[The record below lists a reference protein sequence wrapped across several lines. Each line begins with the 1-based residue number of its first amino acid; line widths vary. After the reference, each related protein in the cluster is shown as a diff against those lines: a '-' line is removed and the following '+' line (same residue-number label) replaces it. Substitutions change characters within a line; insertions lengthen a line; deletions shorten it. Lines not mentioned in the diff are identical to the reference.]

1 VSKPFRCATDS
12 VALAEPLAGTA
23 STVRP
28 FLLLEFPGPWGVDAL
43 RDGRLPDDIA
53 GELDRRCAGLGVR
66 PLLIRRHGRSRTD
79 GIRCFAAYA
88 HPRRPWL
95 EATTLQAAEE
105 VRDLDLDR
113 LSRGESLGLQEH
125 PDPVFL
131 VCTHGRHDACC
142 AELGRPIAAA
152 LTASRP
158 AQTWE
163 CSHIG
168 GDRFA
173 GNILVLPDG
182 LYYGRADRESAPRIA
197 ETHLGG
203 HLDLDHLRGRAGFG
217 FATQAAEWHLRR
229 HLGLTGIGDVSLI
242 EQHVR
247 DDVTEAVL
255 SVTDGA
261 HWRVRIRTTR
271 GAPHQLT
278 CQSERPRRPLQFEL
292 VGLETHLSGEPA

>member
-1 VSKPFRCATDS
+1 VSKPFRCAADS
-12 VALAEPLAGTA
+12 VALSEPLAGTA

-43 RDGRLPDDIA
+43 RDGRLPVDMAAD
-53 GELDRRCAGLGVR
+53 LDRRCARLGVR

-79 GIRCFAAYA
+79 GIRCYAAYA
-88 HPRRPWL
+88 HPERPWL
-95 EATTLQAAEE
+95 ESTTLHAVEE
-105 VRDLDLDR
+105 VLDLDLDR
-113 LSRGESLGLQEH
+113 LGRGDSLGLREH

-152 LTASRP
+152 LTDSHP

-197 ETHLGG
+197 KAHLEG

-229 HLGLTGIGDVSLI
+229 HLGLTGIGQVRLV
-242 EQHVR
+242 EQHVH
-247 DDVTEAVL
+247 DDVTQAIL

-261 HWRVRIRTTR
+261 HWRVRIRTRR

>member
-1 VSKPFRCATDS
+1 MSKPFRCAADS

-28 FLLLEFPGPWGVDAL
+28 FLLLEFPGPWGVDAM
-43 RDGRLPDDIA
+43 RDGRLPVGVA
-53 GELDRRCAGLGVR
+53 AELDRRCAGLGVR

-88 HPRRPWL
+88 HPQWPWL
-95 EATTLQAAEE
+95 EATTLQAVDE
-105 VRDLDLDR
+105 VLDLDLDR
-113 LSRGESLGLQEH
+113 LSRGESLGLQQQ

-152 LTASRP
+152 LTASHP

-197 ETHLGG
+197 KTHLEG

-229 HLGLTGIGDVSLI
+229 HLGVTDLAEVRLV

-247 DDVTEAVL
+247 DDVTEVIL

-261 HWRVRIRTTR
+261 HWRVRIRTLR

-278 CQSERPRRPLQFEL
+278 CQSRRPRRPLQFEL
-292 VGLETHLSGEPA
+292 VALDTHPSGEPT

>member
-1 VSKPFRCATDS
+1 MSKPFRCAADS
-12 VALAEPLAGTA
+12 VALAEPLPGTA

-43 RDGRLPDDIA
+43 RDGRLPVAVA
-53 GELDRRCAGLGVR
+53 GELERRCAGLGVR

-88 HPRRPWL
+88 HPERPWL
-95 EATTLQAAEE
+95 EATTLQAVEE
-105 VRDLDLDR
+105 VLDVDIDR
-113 LSRGESLGLQEH
+113 LSRGESPGLEELG
-125 PDPVFL
+125 DPLFL

-152 LTASRP
+152 LTASHP

-182 LYYGRADRESAPRIA
+182 LYYGRADRDSAPRIA
-197 ETHLGG
+197 RTHLEG
-203 HLDLDHLRGRAGFG
+203 HLDLEHLRGRAGFG

-229 HLGLTGIGDVSLI
+229 HLDLTGTGEVRLV

-247 DDVTEAVL
+247 DDVTEVVLAV
-255 SVTDGA
+255 VDGA
-261 HWRVRIRTTR
+261 RWRVRIRTTR

-278 CQSERPRRPLQFEL
+278 CQSERPRRAPQFEL
-292 VGLETHLSGEPA
+292 VGLETHLSGERA

>member
-1 VSKPFRCATDS
+1 VTKPFRCAAGS

-43 RDGRLPDDIA
+43 RDGRLPA
-53 GELDRRCAGLGVR
+53 HTAAELDRRCARLGVR

-88 HPRRPWL
+88 HPHRPWL
-95 EATTLQAAEE
+95 ESTTIHAAEE
-105 VRDLDLDR
+105 VLDLDLDR
-113 LSRGESLGLQEH
+113 LSRGESVGLQEH
-125 PDPVFL
+125 PAPVFL

-152 LTASRP
+152 LAASHP

-182 LYYGRADRESAPRIA
+182 LYYGRADRASAPRIA
-197 ETHLGG
+197 AAHLEG

-229 HLGLTGIGDVSLI
+229 HLGLTGIGQVRLV
-242 EQHVR
+242 EQSVR
-247 DDVTEAVL
+247 DDVTEVVL

-261 HWRVRIRTTR
+261 RWQVRIRTTR

-292 VGLETHLSGEPA
+292 VGLETHPSGERA